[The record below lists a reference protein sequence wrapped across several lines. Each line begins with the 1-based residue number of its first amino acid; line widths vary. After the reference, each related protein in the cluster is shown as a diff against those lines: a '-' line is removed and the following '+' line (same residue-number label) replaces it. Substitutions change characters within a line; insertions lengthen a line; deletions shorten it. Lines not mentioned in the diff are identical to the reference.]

1 MFYFVFKNNYIIFAA
16 RNNNSSLIYMEQQQY
31 TSVHQSRKLLEIG
44 ISPDTAENSHNII
57 EKSSGNKLPKWTA
70 QELLDLLPQAIITD
84 QWTND
89 EVVYHF
95 DLSKFK
101 DENGYRKYLLLYE
114 SEHSPAII
122 RMEYETII
130 ECAYN
135 ALVALSEIK
144 SYNIK

>member
-1 MFYFVFKNNYIIFAA
+1 
-16 RNNNSSLIYMEQQQY
+16 MEQQQY

-44 ISPDTAENSHNII
+44 ISPDTAENSHNIV
-57 EKSSGNKLPKWTA
+57 EKFSGNKLPKWTV

-84 QWTND
+84 QWTSD

-95 DLSKFK
+95 NLSKFR

>member
-1 MFYFVFKNNYIIFAA
+1 MFYFVFQNNYIIFAA

-31 TSVHQSRKLLEIG
+31 TSVHQSQKLLEIG
-44 ISPDTAENSHNII
+44 ISPDTAENSHNIV

-84 QWTND
+84 QWTSD

-144 SYNIK
+144 SYNIY